1 MNSVR
6 RLSIKNKLMLI
17 MMTTSSA
24 AIILMGAAVLLQEA
38 ISGQRSI
45 QHHLTILADVIGSG
59 SIDAITGDD
68 PAAVQERLDAL
79 TVERD
84 IVYAAVERDDGSI
97 VGEIGERPSSGSLD
111 PKNVRMLD
119 GDEDLLSYVIIPDE
133 IGIARDIRLARERI
147 GTIRIVSSL
156 ERFKADLVRYLILV
170 MAIAMLSGLAAVLI
184 CCRLNKLVSDPILQL
199 RKAMQTVSEKRD
211 YSVRVDT
218 NAKDESGVLAVGF
231 NHMLDRIQSYDAEL
245 ASRSSRLE
253 KEVAVRTLELTA
265 SNRKRILWL
274 ETMAKFLRHELK
286 NSTVGVKTSLD
297 LIERRSSSNQPID
310 VYVARARKSMA
321 NMNTLLT
328 SAGDASTLEATLY
341 QEPRSRLDLSALVR
355 YEIDQYR
362 SIYPK
367 TAVIADC
374 QDEIFVLGND
384 GRLVQMLDKL
394 VSNAVE
400 HADERT
406 PVTVS
411 LKKPGNEAQ
420 LIVSNEGVALPKDK
434 ERLFD
439 LFVSLRS
446 PERKTGDNCGLGLY
460 IVKLVAESHAGYVE
474 SRDIKGGKAGAVFTV
489 TLPAV

>member
-6 RLSIKNKLMLI
+6 RLSIKNKLLLI
-17 MMTTSSA
+17 MLTSSSA
-24 AIILMGAAVLLQEA
+24 AIILMGAAVLLEEA

-45 QHHLTILADVIGSG
+45 RHQLTIMADAIGSR
-59 SIDAITGDD
+59 SIDAITADD
-68 PAAVQERLDAL
+68 PAGVQERLDAL
-79 TVERD
+79 AGERD
-84 IVYAAVERDDGSI
+84 IVYAAIERDDGSI
-97 VGEIGERPSSGSLD
+97 VAEIGERAGSALDRKNARMSGS
-111 PKNVRMLD
+111 
-119 GDEDLLSYVIIPDE
+119 DEGLLSYVLIPDE

-156 ERFKADLVRYLILV
+156 KRFKIDVIRYLILV
-170 MAIAMLSGLAAVLI
+170 VAIAMVSGLAAVLI

-199 RKAMQTVSEKRD
+199 RQAMQTVSEKRD
-211 YSVRVDT
+211 YSVRVDA
-218 NAKDESGVLAVGF
+218 NAEDESGILAAGF
-231 NHMLDRIQSYDAEL
+231 NHMLERIQSCDTEL

-253 KEVAVRTLELTA
+253 KEVAARTLELTA
-265 SNRKRILWL
+265 SNRKRIVWL
-274 ETMAKFLRHELK
+274 ETMARFLRHELK

-297 LIERRSSSNQPID
+297 LIERRSLKNQPID
-310 VYVARARKSMA
+310 VYLVRARKSMV

-328 SAGDASTLEATLY
+328 GAGDASTLEAMLY
-341 QEPRSRLDLSALVR
+341 QEPRARLDFSALIR

-362 SIYPK
+362 SIYPE
-367 TAVIADC
+367 TPVIADC

-400 HADERT
+400 HADERK

-411 LKKPGNEAQ
+411 LRKPGNEAQ
-420 LIVSNEGVALPKDK
+420 LMVSNEGVALPKDK
-434 ERLFD
+434 GRLFD

-446 PERKTGDNCGLGLY
+446 PERKTRDNCGLGLY
-460 IVKLVAESHAGYVE
+460 IVKLVAESHAGHVE
-474 SRDIKGGKAGAVFTV
+474 SLDIGGGKVGAVFMV

>member
-1 MNSVR
+1 MHSVR

-17 MMTTSSA
+17 MLTTSSA

-45 QHHLTILADVIGSG
+45 QHQLTILANVIGSG
-59 SIDAITGDD
+59 SIDAITGDSSV
-68 PAAVQERLDAL
+68 AVQERLDAL
-79 TVERD
+79 AVERD
-84 IVYAAVERDDGSI
+84 IVYAAIERNDGSI
-97 VGEIGERPSSGSLD
+97 VAELGERSGSSSLD
-111 PKNVRMLD
+111 PESVRMSG
-119 GDEDLLSYVIIPDE
+119 GDEDLLSYVLIPDK

-156 ERFKADLVRYLILV
+156 ERFKTDLIQYLTLV
-170 MAIAMLSGLAAVLI
+170 VTIAMLSGLAAFLI
-184 CCRLNKLVSDPILQL
+184 CSRLHKLVSDPILQL
-199 RKAMQTVSEKRD
+199 RQAMQTVSEKRD

-218 NAKDESGVLAVGF
+218 NAKDESGVLAAGF
-231 NHMLDRIQSYDAEL
+231 NHMLERIQGYDAEL

-253 KEVAVRTLELTA
+253 KEVAARTLELTA

-297 LIERRSSSNQPID
+297 LIERRSISSQPID
-310 VYVARARKSMA
+310 VYLARARKSMA

-328 SAGDASTLEATLY
+328 SAGEASTLEATLY
-341 QEPRSRLDLSALVR
+341 QEPRVRIDFSALIR
-355 YEIDQYR
+355 YEIEQYR
-362 SIYPK
+362 SIYPE
-367 TAVIADC
+367 TTVIADC
-374 QDEIFVLGND
+374 QDEIFVWGND
-384 GRLVQMLDKL
+384 SRLVQMLDKL

-400 HADERT
+400 HADDRT

-411 LKKPGNEAQ
+411 LKKPGDEAQ
-420 LIVSNEGVALPKDK
+420 LIVSNQGVALPKDK

-439 LFVSLRS
+439 LFVSRRS

-460 IVKLVAESHAGYVE
+460 IVRLVAESHAGYVE
-474 SRDIKGGKAGAVFTV
+474 SRDIEGGKAGAVFTV

>member
-6 RLSIKNKLMLI
+6 RFSIKNKLMLI

-24 AIILMGAAVLLQEA
+24 AIILMGAALLLQEA

-45 QHHLTILADVIGSG
+45 QQQLTILADVIGSG
-59 SIDAITGDD
+59 SIDAITANDS
-68 PAAVQERLDAL
+68 AAAQERLDAL
-79 TVERD
+79 AVERD
-84 IVYAAVERDDGSI
+84 IVYAAIERDDGSI
-97 VGEIGERPSSGSLD
+97 VAEIGEPPGSALE
-111 PKNVRMLD
+111 PKGVRMLG
-119 GDEDLLSYVIIPDE
+119 GDEGLLSYVLIPDE
-133 IGIARDIRLARERI
+133 IGIARSIRLAQERI

-156 ERFKADLVRYLILV
+156 ERFKTGLVQFLTLV
-170 MAIAMLSGLAAVLI
+170 IVIAMLSGLAACLL
-184 CCRLNKLVSDPILQL
+184 CSRLNKLVSDPILRL
-199 RKAMQTVSEKRD
+199 RQAMQTVSEKRD

-218 NAKDESGVLAVGF
+218 NAKDESGVLAAGF
-231 NHMLDRIQSYDAEL
+231 NHMLDRIQSYDTEL
-245 ASRSSRLE
+245 AIRSSRLE
-253 KEVAVRTLELTA
+253 KEVAARTLELTA
-265 SNRKRILWL
+265 SNRKRIVWL
-274 ETMAKFLRHELK
+274 ETMARFLRHELK

-297 LIERRSSSNQPID
+297 LIERRASRNQPID
-310 VYVARARKSMA
+310 VYLGRARKSMA

-341 QEPRSRLDLSALVR
+341 QEPRHRLDLSALIR

-362 SIYPK
+362 SIYPE
-367 TAVIADC
+367 TTVIADC

-384 GRLVQMLDKL
+384 SRLVQMLDKL

-400 HADERT
+400 HADDRT

-420 LIVSNEGVALPKDK
+420 LMVSNEGVALPKDK

-460 IVKLVAESHAGYVE
+460 IVRLVAESHAGYLE
-474 SRDIKGGKAGAVFTV
+474 SRDIGGGRVGAVFTV